1 VAKVARHPEVK
12 ESEIV
17 KAGMALEASGKIPN
31 PGAIRAQLCFR
42 GGLLRI
48 KTVWS
53 KFIDEREQSYLSDK
67 QQQLQLEA
75 LPTEISDNMGII
87 TNKLTE
93 SLERL
98 TVQAYQI
105 AQEMFEKRLNANK
118 AEFEAKAE
126 YFDSYEKEIDLSIEQ
141 SEIELRDCSAEAKTL
156 AAQNATLIVENANL
170 KGQIQALQGQ
180 IDKLE
185 LKCAR

>member
-1 VAKVARHPEVK
+1 MARHPEVK
-12 ESEIV
+12 ESDII
-17 KAGMALEASGKIPN
+17 KAGKVLEASGKIPN
-31 PGAIRAQLCFR
+31 PGAIRAQLGFK

-67 QQQLQLEA
+67 QKQLQLEA
-75 LPTEISDNMGII
+75 LPTEISENMGVI

-105 AQEMFEKRLNANK
+105 AQELFERRLNASQSEYQAK
-118 AEFEAKAE
+118 VDYFE
-126 YFDSYEKEIDLSIEQ
+126 SYEKEIDSNIAQ
-141 SEIELRDCSAEAKTL
+141 SERELSECSAEAKNL
-156 AAQNATLIVENANL
+156 ADQNAKLIVENANL
-170 KGQIQALQGQ
+170 KGQLQALQSQ

-185 LKCAR
+185 IRSA